1 MENEVR
7 VAVVPQNTIDK
18 IFGELADM
26 KEIINRI
33 ADGQFQPVAV
43 DELREPEKDQDELI
57 DSKEAATIL
66 GVSTRTVQNY
76 REAGTLTY
84 YQMGGAIRFRRSDIR
99 DFLSKHKVNAR
110 RERHGRD

>member
-7 VAVVPQNTIDK
+7 VAVIPQNTIDK

-26 KEIINRI
+26 KELINRI
-33 ADGQFQPVAV
+33 AEGQLQPAAIDEMPVA
-43 DELREPEKDQDELI
+43 ETDQDELI
-57 DSKEAATIL
+57 DTKEAAILL

-76 REAGTLTY
+76 RESGRLTY

-99 DFLSKHKVNAR
+99 EFLSSHKVNAR
-110 RERHGRD
+110 RHGRN